1 MSQAYTHQ
9 TPSQKAMDSRSG
21 VEEQVDN
28 LLEMFED
35 QEAQVWAYAF
45 GAIIAI
51 LIGLVVAYY
60 AAQSMRENRK
70 STIERLRDSVREGLR
85 R

>member
-1 MSQAYTHQ
+1 MGEAPGTQPRNTSSQ
-9 TPSQKAMDSRSG
+9 RSG

-35 QEAQVWAYAF
+35 QEAQVWAYVF

-70 STIERLRDSVREGLR
+70 STIERLRDSVREGLHL
-85 R
+85 

>member
-1 MSQAYTHQ
+1 
-9 TPSQKAMDSRSG
+9 
-21 VEEQVDN
+21 
-28 LLEMFED
+28 MFED